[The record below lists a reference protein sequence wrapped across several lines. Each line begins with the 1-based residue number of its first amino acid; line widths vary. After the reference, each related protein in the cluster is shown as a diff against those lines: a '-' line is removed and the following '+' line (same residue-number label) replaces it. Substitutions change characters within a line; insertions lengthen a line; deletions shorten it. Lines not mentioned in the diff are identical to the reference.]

1 MHPLQI
7 IPGITVIRNTH
18 KGVYE
23 RGGRFHRIMGQ
34 GVGLYIP
41 FYDQIYKVNTTEQ
54 MTNVNPSDMIT
65 KDNLNA
71 EVDLVVYYKVKSN
84 EEAVRKAVYNVD
96 NYEKQIVS
104 LAQTAARN
112 VIGTKKFEAVNNKR
126 SELNHDLMQELD
138 EETDDWGID
147 IVRVEMEEI
156 TPPTDVQNSMNEI
169 IKAENEKD
177 AAEDFATAE
186 ETKADGEK
194 RAEIKKAEGEK
205 KAQVLRA
212 EGKAEAIQKEA
223 KAQAKEIQLVNN
235 SISAHFTNKPQ
246 EYKKLETVQNSLR
259 NGSKYIVDTDENI
272 TNVISEVGGITPIT
286 DEKDSDEIG
295 SDIEIDM
302 SDAAEKIS
310 QGESSGGHS
319 P

>member
-1 MHPLQI
+1 MDQ
-7 IPGITVIRNTH
+7 GI
-18 KGVYE
+18 GV
-23 RGGRFHRIMGQ
+23 
-34 GVGLYIP
+34 YIP

-71 EVDLVVYYKVKSN
+71 EVDLVVYYKVKSD
-84 EEAVRKAVYNVD
+84 EEAVKKAVYNVD
-96 NYEKQIVS
+96 DYEKQIVS

-194 RAEIKKAEGEK
+194 RAEIKRAEGQRE
-205 KAQVLRA
+205 AQILEA

-223 KAQAKEIQLVNN
+223 KAQAREIQLVNN
-235 SISAHFTNKPQ
+235 SISAHFTQKPQ

-259 NGSKYIVDTDENI
+259 NGSKYVIDTDENI
-272 TNVISEVGGITPIT
+272 TNVISEVGGVTPIA
-286 DEKDSDEIG
+286 DEKDSEI
-295 SDIEIDM
+295 DIDM

-310 QGESSGGHS
+310 QDESDGGDS

>member
-1 MHPLQI
+1 
-7 IPGITVIRNTH
+7 
-18 KGVYE
+18 
-23 RGGRFHRIMGQ
+23 MGQ